1 MAMVAVMTALIG
13 IENSGSSTDKQT
25 GLSEEDGSIT
35 EEGKMKN
42 KFIVV

>member
-13 IENSGSSTDKQT
+13 IENPGLSTDNKT
-25 GLSEEDGSIT
+25 GLSEEDRSIT

-42 KFIVV
+42 KFIAV